1 MKKSVSTPNHCP
13 SATMNPTRSLILGFS
28 LAGLLALD
36 SSGFAATTTWNGS
49 TGDWAT
55 GGNWSNG
62 TPDVS
67 AGDTAI
73 INAGTAQYNPGGD
86 LSLSNGSAITINGGG
101 FTQLTGAA
109 WIKIGTTG
117 TGTVTVNSGGTFDSG
132 TSTNVFVGNGGTG
145 VVNVNGGSFLTS
157 TAVIVASGSSFTSTG
172 STSVVTIG
180 GNLEVTGTVNANGG
194 AFSFNNLI
202 LNSGATF
209 GIGGSSVSQTGNLNV
224 DLGRTFTVSGG
235 SFALNGEL
243 KPTGG
248 NVVVSGGHVTANLI
262 SFDGVP
268 ADTVPLALSGGIL
281 EISGNFNNGIWNSA
295 GSYVNFTTGSSA
307 QLIFTSVTASA
318 ITGSLGSTI
327 KYNGTTDTSQFV
339 VTTYG
344 GSGSMVTLLSIPEP
358 STYAAL
364 FGVAA
369 LGCVTIRRRR
379 L

>member
-1 MKKSVSTPNHCP
+1 
-13 SATMNPTRSLILGFS
+13 MNPLRSFLPCLALTGLFS
-28 LAGLLALD
+28 LG
-36 SSGFAATTTWNGS
+36 SSAFAATTTWNGS

-55 GGNWSNG
+55 GSNWSNG
-62 TPDVS
+62 VPDLTS
-67 AGDTAI
+67 GDAAI
-73 INAGTAQYNPGGD
+73 INAGTAQYTPGND
-86 LSLSNGSAITINGGG
+86 LSLNSGASITINGGG
-101 FTQLTGAA
+101 FTQLTGPA

-117 TGTVTVNSGGTFDSG
+117 TGTVTVNSGGTFNSG

-172 STSVVTIG
+172 GSSVVTIG
-180 GNLEVTGTVNANGG
+180 GNLEVTGAVNANGG

-202 LNSGATF
+202 LNSGANF
-209 GIGGSSVSQTGNLNV
+209 GIGGSSVSQSGNLNV
-224 DLGRTFTVSGG
+224 DLGRTFSVSGG
-235 SFALNGEL
+235 TFSLNGEL

-248 NVVVSGGHVTANLI
+248 NVVVSGGHITANLI

-268 ADTVPLALSGGIL
+268 ADTVPLSLSGGIV

-295 GSYVNFTTGSSA
+295 GSYVNFTSGSSG

-344 GSGSMVTLLSIPEP
+344 GSGSMVSLLSVPEP
-358 STYAAL
+358 SSYAIMA
-364 FGVAA
+364 GAA
-369 LGCVTIRRRR
+369 SLGFVLIRRRR
-379 L
+379 